1 MRPAASLI
9 IFTTLSG
16 LGFGLAILIG
26 LGLLVAN
33 STEWIII
40 HAAISLGL
48 IGAGVLSS
56 TLHLGHPERA
66 WRAMTQWRSSWL
78 SREGVMAA
86 LTTVV
91 LCGYF
96 LDQLSFGESRPWLG
110 ILISIMSLITI
121 YTTAMIYGSLKTIA
135 RWHHILTPVV
145 FILLALAG
153 SCLLASALQALAGE
167 SSLLLCQWGIGI
179 IIIASIVKIIWW
191 YHAGSQGSGSTPES
205 ATGLGAL
212 GKVRMI
218 MPPHTEENWL
228 QHEMGFVIARKHAAR
243 LAVIALILAA
253 ALPLLVLGLYPKS
266 AALLVAATLL
276 HLVGVMV
283 ERWLFFA
290 EAKHTV
296 TLYYGDRH

>member
-16 LGFGLAILIG
+16 LGLGLAVLIG
-26 LGLLVAN
+26 FGQITASSSLWVV
-33 STEWIII
+33 I
-40 HAAISLGL
+40 HAAVSLGL
-48 IGAGVLSS
+48 IGAGVISS

-66 WRAMTQWRSSWL
+66 WRAMSQWRSSWL
-78 SREGVMAA
+78 SREGVMAG
-86 LTTVV
+86 LTTIV
-91 LCGYF
+91 LAGYF
-96 LDQLSFGESRPWLG
+96 LDQLYTGMARPWLG
-110 ILISIMSLITI
+110 IVVSVMSLITI
-121 YTTAMIYGSLKTIA
+121 YTTAMIYASLKTIA

-153 SCLLASALQALAGE
+153 GCLLGAALQALAGTPPMQL
-167 SSLLLCQWGIGI
+167 SQWGIGMI
-179 IIIASIVKIIWW
+179 ILASLVKIVWW
-191 YHAGSQGSGSTPES
+191 HSAGKEGSGSTPES

-212 GKVRMI
+212 GQVRMI

-228 QHEMGFVIARKHAAR
+228 QHEMGFVVARKHAVR
-243 LAVIALILAA
+243 LAVIALALAA
-253 ALPLLVLGLYPKS
+253 VIPLLVLGLYPQS
-266 AALLVAATLL
+266 AALLVLAAVI
-276 HLVGVMV
+276 HMAGIMV

>member
-16 LGFGLAILIG
+16 LGLGLAVLIG
-26 LGLLVAN
+26 FGQVTASSSLWVV
-33 STEWIII
+33 I
-40 HAAISLGL
+40 HAAVSLGL
-48 IGAGVLSS
+48 IGAGVISS

-66 WRAMTQWRSSWL
+66 WRAMSQWRSSWL
-78 SREGVMAA
+78 SREGVMAG
-86 LTTVV
+86 LTTIV
-91 LCGYF
+91 LAGYF
-96 LDQLSFGESRPWLG
+96 LDQLYTGMARPWLG
-110 ILISIMSLITI
+110 IVVSVMSLITI
-121 YTTAMIYGSLKTIA
+121 YTTAMIYASLKTIA

-153 SCLLASALQALAGE
+153 GCLLGAALQALAGTPPIQL
-167 SSLLLCQWGIGI
+167 SQWGIGMI
-179 IIIASIVKIIWW
+179 ILASLVKIFWW
-191 YHAGSQGSGSTPES
+191 HSAGKEGSGSTPES

-212 GKVRMI
+212 GQVRMI

-228 QHEMGFVIARKHAAR
+228 QHEMGFVVARKHAVR
-243 LAVIALILAA
+243 LAVIALALAA
-253 ALPLLVLGLYPKS
+253 VIPLLVLGLYPQS
-266 AALLVAATLL
+266 AALLVLAAVI
-276 HLVGVMV
+276 HMAGIMV